1 MVVTN
6 RKIPLCYNKWDY
18 FHLENTREQV
28 LERPAFHKQVRN
40 FHYNF

>member
-18 FHLENTREQV
+18 FHFSNAIKQLLEQ
-28 LERPAFHKQVRN
+28 PAFLQAST
-40 FHYNF
+40 

>member
-28 LERPAFHKQVRN
+28 LKRLLSTSIRN